1 MTEEQLHRLLEE
13 LVKQPMESMGRINLS
28 RKWIEIRKEWNRCRK
43 WVEIPEGWDLCRIAY
58 KQ

>member
-13 LVKQPMESMGRINLS
+13 LVKQPMERMCGINP
-28 RKWIEIRKEWNRCRK
+28 CRK
-43 WVEIPEGWDLCRIAY
+43 WVEIPEGWNLCRIAY